1 MWKYM
6 QQCIF
11 LYWFSQKWKPRC
23 VTWQTE
29 YLMEFLF
36 DIAQMNQNC
45 IYMNL
50 SFNVFKQTFLLYCFS
65 IWSTRAVLGL
75 LPLLFPTYVMYSRFI
90 QNTVFCFVCLFCLDC
105 FCLFG
110 HWRDLNT
117 WLLQWL
123 LKGSCQGSFCL
134 LHGGSKTACELQTV

>member
-1 MWKYM
+1 
-6 QQCIF
+6 
-11 LYWFSQKWKPRC
+11 
-23 VTWQTE
+23 
-29 YLMEFLF
+29 MEFLF

-90 QNTVFCFVCLFCLDC
+90 QNTVFWFF
-105 FCLFG
+105 FCLFV
-110 HWRDLNT
+110 
-117 WLLQWL
+117 LLRLLLSVWA
-123 LKGSCQGSFCL
+123 LKGFKHLTATVITEGKLSRFLLSF
-134 LHGGSKTACELQTV
+134 TWWI